1 MTRST
6 AFCPLV
12 LELSLGGVL
21 DLTPRRAVLAME
33 LAITAPRFCAVGAL
47 YRRAVLAMVLPV

>member
-1 MTRST
+1 MVPAIS
-6 AFCPLV
+6 APLFLAV
-12 LELSLGGVL
+12 GILY
-21 DLTPRRAVLAME
+21 RRAVLAME